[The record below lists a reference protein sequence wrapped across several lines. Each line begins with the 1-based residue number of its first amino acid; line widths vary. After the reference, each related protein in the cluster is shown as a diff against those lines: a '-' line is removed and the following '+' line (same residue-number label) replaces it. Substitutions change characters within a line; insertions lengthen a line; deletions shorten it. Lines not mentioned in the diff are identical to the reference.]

1 MATPPGPQLR
11 RSAAPATLGWR
22 LGRDRVHY
30 PGSMS
35 NTPPPS
41 NPGLDLESEVLYQ
54 IYPQSFADSN
64 GDGIGDLA
72 GITSK
77 LDYLADLG
85 ITMIWLNP
93 IFDSPFKDAG
103 YDVRDYYQIAPR
115 YGTTEDL
122 VTLVEQAHRHGI
134 KVLLDLVPGH
144 TSEEHAWFQQS
155 ARPEPNEFSDRY
167 IWTEHAFDNGAGLPF
182 IGGEYDR
189 NGTYILN
196 FFKSQPALNYGFHQ
210 RNRPWQQS
218 PDAPGPMATRQAM
231 VEVMKHWL
239 ELGCDGFRVDMAD
252 SLVKFD
258 TEDKQATI
266 AVWQDM
272 IGRVRAM
279 YPNAILV
286 SEWGKPEL
294 AHEAGFDMDFYL
306 DWGDNGYHL
315 LTRESPDPLD
325 RTHDRSFFA
334 QHSDTPATDFIVQ
347 YEPLYRH
354 GLFNIISGN
363 HDTPRLAPRL
373 TKTERMAFFFF
384 LLTMPGVPTIY
395 YGDEIGMEYVKI
407 PTKEGGYART
417 GSRTPMQWD
426 STQPNYGFS
435 TAAPESLYL
444 PVSGGPSVDKQPQL
458 LALTRQLIAIRRATP
473 ALQASAPLEFLPAP
487 HPRLLAY
494 RRSHLTIV
502 INPSAQPLDYPDAN
516 GTMVAG
522 IGGAELTEAGLHLP
536 PTAAAI
542 VDTDK

>member
-1 MATPPGPQLR
+1 
-11 RSAAPATLGWR
+11 
-22 LGRDRVHY
+22 
-30 PGSMS
+30 MS

-155 ARPEPNEFSDRY
+155 AQPEPNEFSDRY

-210 RNRPWQQS
+210 LNRPWQQS

-266 AVWQDM
+266 AVGQDM

-279 YPNAILV
+279 
-286 SEWGKPEL
+286 
-294 AHEAGFDMDFYL
+294 
-306 DWGDNGYHL
+306 
-315 LTRESPDPLD
+315 
-325 RTHDRSFFA
+325 
-334 QHSDTPATDFIVQ
+334 
-347 YEPLYRH
+347 
-354 GLFNIISGN
+354 
-363 HDTPRLAPRL
+363 
-373 TKTERMAFFFF
+373 
-384 LLTMPGVPTIY
+384 
-395 YGDEIGMEYVKI
+395 
-407 PTKEGGYART
+407 
-417 GSRTPMQWD
+417 
-426 STQPNYGFS
+426 
-435 TAAPESLYL
+435 
-444 PVSGGPSVDKQPQL
+444 
-458 LALTRQLIAIRRATP
+458 
-473 ALQASAPLEFLPAP
+473 
-487 HPRLLAY
+487 
-494 RRSHLTIV
+494 
-502 INPSAQPLDYPDAN
+502 
-516 GTMVAG
+516 
-522 IGGAELTEAGLHLP
+522 
-536 PTAAAI
+536 
-542 VDTDK
+542 